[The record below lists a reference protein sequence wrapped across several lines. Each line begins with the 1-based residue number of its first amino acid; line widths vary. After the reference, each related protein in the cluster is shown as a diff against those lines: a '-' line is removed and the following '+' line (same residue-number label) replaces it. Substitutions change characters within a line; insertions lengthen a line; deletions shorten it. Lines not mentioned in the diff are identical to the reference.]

1 MVLEYCLDFLI
12 HNGVVKVTAII
23 RVTFGH
29 LILKGNIQQSFV
41 NTTTFGFD
49 YIKDNISPLSDKK
62 FTSCLS
68 YYLVTQILRNHQQL

>member
-1 MVLEYCLDFLI
+1 MLEYHLEI
-12 HNGVVKVTAII
+12 SIKNGAVIVRANI

-41 NTTTFGFD
+41 NTTTFVFD

-62 FTSCLS
+62 FTFCRS
-68 YYLVTQILRNHQQL
+68 

>member
-1 MVLEYCLDFLI
+1 MLEYCLEILVA
-12 HNGVVKVTAII
+12 NGVVKVKAII

-41 NTTTFGFD
+41 NTTTFVFD

-68 YYLVTQILRNHQQL
+68 YYLVTQILRNHNRL